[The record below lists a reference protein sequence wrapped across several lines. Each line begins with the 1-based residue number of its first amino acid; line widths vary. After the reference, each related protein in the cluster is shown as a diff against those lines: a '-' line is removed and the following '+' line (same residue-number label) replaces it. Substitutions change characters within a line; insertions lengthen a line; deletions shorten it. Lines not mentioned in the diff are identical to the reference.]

1 MTKLLLI
8 GGTGLV
14 GSRVVDLLFD
24 KFDLI
29 YPTASELDV
38 TDENQVK
45 QAVLDI
51 KPELILYAAGFTN
64 VDLAEEKS
72 KECYSLNVKA
82 VEYFVKE
89 ASKLKIPFYYLSTDY
104 VFDGSKSDKP
114 YTEEDI
120 PRPVDSVYAKSKREG
135 ELITLTSDINGIIR
149 LIMPFSAVHSAKLDI
164 VRLVLE
170 KLKKG
175 EKLNAVSDQKINPVF
190 VDDLIIALEQILQK
204 RISGIY
210 HVAATSF
217 TNPYEFMLEIA
228 RQFNLPQN
236 LIEKTSFAEY
246 SKGRFAKRPQHTWL
260 DTSKFR
266 REFGEGI
273 LHSIEEEISL
283 FKSQID
289 YKKGLSYTD
298 YHGK

>member
-89 ASKLKIPFYYLSTDY
+89 ASKLKIPFYYLST
-104 VFDGSKSDKP
+104 
-114 YTEEDI
+114 DI